1 MEWSIFL
8 AQEGQM
14 PSCKMD
20 TPLNLCVIPKTWW
33 QEKRAR
39 EAFLPYAW
47 HLKNPPPLLSLC
59 SKREK
64 PSEIG
69 RVEPHTMIGCERWN
83 MLIMAILFHTL
94 ATSTFVIT
102 FPHFLELKLIKPA
115 FFTSNFT
122 DINFH
127 FSTARVRKKINFP
140 TGVILDSC
148 FCFFNDFTI

>member
-1 MEWSIFL
+1 MKYLFGTGRSNAIMQNGHSSESLCHTKNLMTRKKSKRSISSICL
-8 AQEGQM
+8 AFKE
-14 PSCKMD
+14 
-20 TPLNLCVIPKTWW
+20 
-33 QEKRAR
+33 
-39 EAFLPYAW
+39 
-47 HLKNPPPLLSLC
+47 PPPLLSLC

-69 RVEPHTMIGCERWN
+69 RVEPHTMIGRKRWN